1 MADQEKNGL
10 NRREFL
16 RKAAITGTIAWAIPV
31 VQSVA
36 ATPAYAQQLSPGCPQ
51 SDDPA
56 GSGGSCTGTCHAVC
70 QANTSPPTDC
80 GTSCASVCQGVCV
93 PSIGCPPAACVAG
106 CWSCSGSP
114 GASNCTASLNTACG

>member
-1 MADQEKNGL
+1 MADQEKKGL

-36 ATPAYAQQLSPGCPQ
+36 ATPAYAQTLSPGCPK

-70 QANTSPPTDC
+70 QANTDPPTEC
-80 GTSCASVCQGVCV
+80 GTSCAGVCDSVCV
-93 PSIGCPPAACVAG
+93 PSIGCPPYACNPG
-106 CWSCSGSP
+106 CWSCTGSP
-114 GASNCTASLNTACG
+114 GTSNCTASLQPC